1 MIHGDSID
9 VVAIVDIRRVVGGLL
24 LQESNNIGLHT

>member
-9 VVAIVDIRRVVGGLL
+9 VVAIVDIRRVGGLL